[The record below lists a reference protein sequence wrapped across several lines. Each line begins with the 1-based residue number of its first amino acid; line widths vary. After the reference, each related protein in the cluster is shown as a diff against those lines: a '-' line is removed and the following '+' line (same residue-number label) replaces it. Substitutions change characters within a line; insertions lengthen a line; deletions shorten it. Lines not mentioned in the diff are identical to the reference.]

1 MSRGAWWIAVFV
13 LWISV
18 MLSAVYLV
26 KIRHQARLQFIAL
39 QKLVKE
45 RDDLATEW
53 SQLQIEQSALA
64 SHARI
69 DRLARQRLKLK
80 QPRTDD
86 VVIIGGNEIE
96 DKN

>member
-1 MSRGAWWIAVFV
+1 MVLV
-13 LWISV
+13 LWLAV

-26 KIRHQARLQFIAL
+26 KVRYQARLQFIEL

-69 DRLARQRLKLK
+69 DRLARQKLKLK
-80 QPRTDD
+80 QAGADD
-86 VVIIGGNEIE
+86 VVIIGGKRKVDN
-96 DKN
+96 